1 MKLATSPTLSGIENL
16 INQYFFSTSIK
27 VNPETLEITNSKG
40 QLNNFTIEKKKGKFV
55 FSNNITKS

>member
-1 MKLATSPTLSGIENL
+1 MKLAISPTLAGIEKL

-40 QLNNFTIEKKKGKFV
+40 QINHFTIERKKGKFI
-55 FSNNITKS
+55 FSNNIK